1 MVEVRMQRIEVILGT
16 VEDAW
21 RCWMREEGETELI

>member
-1 MVEVRMQRIEVILGT
+1 MEVRMQRTEVILGT

-21 RCWMREEGETELI
+21 RCWMRKEGERE

>member
-1 MVEVRMQRIEVILGT
+1 MEVRMQRIEVILGT

-21 RCWMREEGETELI
+21 RCWMRKEGERE

>member
-1 MVEVRMQRIEVILGT
+1 MEVRIQTMEVNLGT

-21 RCWMREEGETELI
+21 RCWMRKEGNRQ